1 MKIGIYTIHA
11 CNNFGAM
18 LQAYATARFL
28 NEHGHEAE
36 LVNVVTDKAQ
46 RDMSYIGPWS
56 SSKGIV
62 RNLYALLNPTV
73 YKKIDN
79 FRKFRQLMP
88 LSKKYYST
96 EEVVANPPHYDLHLV
111 GSDQVW
117 NVERGMGS
125 SFFFLPF
132 IHDTVK
138 KASFASSFG
147 NIEPAHK
154 YTEELKTLLARFS
167 HISVREADAA
177 SFINQELQIKA
188 AHVLDPTFLLN
199 AEEWGEIAGNE
210 PLVKGNYIL
219 YYGFDT
225 SKTCGDVIS
234 HLKKQMNMPVIGIS
248 VSLHSPYKFDK
259 FYQEAG
265 PVEFLNL
272 IKYARLVLTSSF
284 HGMALSINFRKD
296 FVVLRHGTR
305 MSRME
310 SLLNDFSLKDCII
323 DDASAMAAKNG
334 EYKVMYSNERILELT
349 NNSKHFLLSIID
361 KIKDK
366 RESQRKI

>member
-28 NEHGHEAE
+28 NEHGHRAE
-36 LVNVVTDKAQ
+36 LVNVMTKKAQ
-46 RDMSYIGPWS
+46 RDMRYIGPWS
-56 SSKGIV
+56 SPKCIA
-62 RNLYALLNPTV
+62 RNLYALLNLAV
-73 YKKIDN
+73 HKKIDN
-79 FRKFRQLMP
+79 FKKFRQLMP
-88 LSKKYYST
+88 LSKMYNNK
-96 EEVVANPPHYDLHLV
+96 EDVVANPPHYDLHLV

-117 NVERGMGS
+117 NVEQGIGS

-132 IHDTVK
+132 IQDTEK

-147 NIEPAHK
+147 NIAPAHK
-154 YTEELKTLLARFS
+154 FTKELKAFLAGFS

-177 SFINQELQIKA
+177 AFINQELQIKA
-188 AHVLDPTFLLN
+188 EHVLDPTFLLN
-199 AEEWGEIAGNE
+199 AEEWGEIAGNQ
-210 PLVKGNYIL
+210 PLVKGDYIL

-225 SKTCGDVIS
+225 SKTCGDMIS
-234 HLKKQMNMPVIGIS
+234 HLRKQKNMPVVGIS

-265 PVEFLNL
+265 PIEFLNL
-272 IKYARLVLTSSF
+272 IKYAKLVLTSSF

-296 FVVLRHGTR
+296 FIVLKHGTR

-310 SLLNDFSLKDCII
+310 SLMNDFSLKDCII
-323 DDASAMAAKNG
+323 DDMSTIVNKIG
-334 EYKVMYSNERILELT
+334 EYKVMYSNEQIRDLT
-349 NNSKHFLLSIID
+349 DKSKHYLLSIID
-361 KIKDK
+361 NK
-366 RESQRKI
+366 